1 MKLRLALASM
11 CLAGL
16 GLAGLATA
24 ATPPP
29 THTPA
34 IHVVKTSPFTLQGLG
49 FKAHASLKLVVHAG
63 PKLVTRH
70 ATAGSTGAFVT
81 VFPTGQYD
89 PCSGV
94 VTVILPNGQ
103 PLTFKLHRMCAS
115 LNPG

>member
-1 MKLRLALASM
+1 MKRRLALASM

-16 GLAGLATA
+16 GLGGLATA
-24 ATPPP
+24 ATPP
-29 THTPA
+29 PA

-49 FKAHASLKLVVHAG
+49 FKAHAALKLVVHAG

-70 ATAGSTGAFVT
+70 AIAGPTGAFVA